1 MSNLIIRML
10 NEAQVKV
17 GPTGFNYQKHW
28 KFSKDTKIHKS
39 LYKHI
44 NQAVKSLLHL
54 PIVSLSQLKQ
64 QLRNDD
70 YLRQSVLKSS
80 TSGYKGK
87 VLITANVILSR
98 PIIPNNNNTHS
109 FVTIYKIRFSPE
121 LFILFQNNTWLELFQ
136 QILLNEHLYSQICSV
151 IEEQ

>member
-10 NEAQVKV
+10 NEAQVKE
-17 GPTGFNYQKHW
+17 GPKGFNYHKHW
-28 KFSKDTKIHKS
+28 KFSKDTKMHKS

-54 PIVSLSQLKQ
+54 PIVSLKQLKQ

-80 TSGYKGK
+80 SSGYKGK

-98 PIIPNNNNTHS
+98 PITSNNNYTHS
-109 FVTIYKIRFSPE
+109 FVPIYKIHFAPE
-121 LFILFQNNTWLELFQ
+121 QFLLFQNNTWLELFE
-136 QILLNEHLYSQICSV
+136 QIL
-151 IEEQ
+151 